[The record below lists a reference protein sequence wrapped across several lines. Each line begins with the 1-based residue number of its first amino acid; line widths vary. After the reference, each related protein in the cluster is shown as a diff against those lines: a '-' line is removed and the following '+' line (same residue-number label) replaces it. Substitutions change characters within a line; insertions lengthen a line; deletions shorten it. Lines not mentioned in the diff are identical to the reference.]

1 MKATAIKDGIHW
13 VGAVD
18 WGVRDFHGY
27 VTPNGTTY
35 NNYLIID
42 DEVTL
47 IDTVKYDFADV
58 MLKNIFSVVDPA
70 TIKHVVINHIENDH
84 VTSLDR
90 VMEYAPNAT
99 IYMTDKGRRGLE
111 RFYHQLSQWNI
122 KVVKTGDTLKIGK
135 RTLQFLETPML
146 HWPDSM
152 MTYAQEDKV
161 LFTQDAFGQH
171 IASSGRFDDEFIAE
185 NSLPALEEA
194 VIDYYANILMPF
206 GPLIKNKI
214 AEIQKLGL
222 DIDMIAPDHGV
233 IWRQNC
239 QKAFELYLDMAN
251 GKADLSVVIIYDTM
265 WQSTALMANPI
276 AEGIRDE
283 GIECEIVKLRAT
295 PMSVA
300 IKKFW
305 KSRGTLIGTP
315 TLNNIMYPTI
325 AEGIKDE
332 GVGVKVIKLRA
343 TPMSVAVTEFWKARG
358 ALIGSPTL
366 NNIMYPTVAEYL
378 THLRG
383 LRPKNRLVGAF
394 GSYGWGGGAVKEIYE
409 DFKKMG
415 LEAIEPGL
423 QILYRPSFEDEKTC
437 YEFGRD
443 FARKVKEAHQK
454 F

>member
-1 MKATAIKDGIHW
+1 MKATAIKDGIYW
-13 VGAVD
+13 VGAID

-27 VTPNGTTY
+27 VTPQGTSY
-35 NNYLIID
+35 NNYLLID

-47 IDTVKYDFADV
+47 IDTVKYDFSEIT
-58 MLKNIFSVVDPA
+58 LKNIANIVDPA

-90 VMEYAPNAT
+90 IMEYAPNAT
-99 IYMTDKGRRGLE
+99 IYLTEKGRRGLE
-111 RFYHQLSQWNI
+111 RFYPELAQWNI
-122 KVVKTGDTLKIGK
+122 RVVKTGDTLKIGK
-135 RTLQFLETPML
+135 RTLLFIETPML

-152 MTYAQEDKV
+152 MTYVQEDKV
-161 LFTQDAFGQH
+161 LFSQDAFGQH
-171 IASSGRFDDEFIAE
+171 IACSGRFDDEYIAE
-185 NSLPALEEA
+185 HSLPELEDA

-206 GPLIKNKI
+206 GAMIKNKI

-222 DIDMIAPDHGV
+222 EIDMIAPDHGV

-239 QKAFELYLDMAN
+239 QKAFEMYLDMAN
-251 GKADLSVVIIYDTM
+251 GKAELAVAIIYDTM
-265 WQSTALMANPI
+265 WQSTDKMAVLI
-276 AEGIRDE
+276 AEGIR
-283 GIECEIVKLRAT
+283 
-295 PMSVA
+295 
-300 IKKFW
+300 
-305 KSRGTLIGTP
+305 
-315 TLNNIMYPTI
+315 
-325 AEGIKDE
+325 DE

-366 NNIMYPTVAEYL
+366 NNIVYPTVAEYL

-394 GSYGWGGGAVKEIYE
+394 GSYGWGGGAVKDIYE

-415 LEAIEPGL
+415 LETVEPGL
-423 QILYRPSFEDEKTC
+423 QILYRPSVEDEKTC

-443 FARKVKEAHQK
+443 FARKVKEAQQNY
-454 F
+454 